1 MSDEKVSFSEIL
13 RWDLGWSKDR
23 IEKWM
28 RDMDVNTKQ
37 VEFDPHLVER
47 YVTNVQKIN
56 IEWEESVLR
65 ALNGEVLTANIS
77 EQKHIYVP
85 GIMIPGCQKGLAGPT
100 GTPGPT
106 GMPGQSTGTVNNPW
120 TGSIGGVTSS
130 TGTTGTS
137 GTTTTSGSYTSYFN
151 APSSGSNIGSV
162 TIEGDGEEKIPS
174 FEGDVEGIVEIEE
187 DE

>member
-13 RWDLGWSKDR
+13 RWDLGWSQER
-23 IEKWM
+23 IEKYL
-28 RDMDVNTKQ
+28 RDMEAGTKQ

-47 YVTNVQKIN
+47 YVANVQKIN
-56 IEWEESVLR
+56 IEWEQSVLR

-77 EQKHIYVP
+77 KQKHIYVP
-85 GIMIPGCQKGLAGPT
+85 GIVIPGGST
-100 GTPGPT
+100 GTPGPS
-106 GMPGQSTGTVNNPW
+106 GQPTGTVNNPW
-120 TGSIGGVTSS
+120 TGTTGSGGVTSP

-137 GTTTTSGSYTSYFN
+137 GTTTTTSGSYTSYFN
-151 APSSGSNIGSV
+151 VSSSGSQIGSV
-162 TIEGDGEEKIPS
+162 TIEGDGEEEIPS